1 MSDGDLINLYSGRI
15 LALTTEIERIGRL
28 AAPDGSGT
36 ARSPQCGSTITVD
49 VTMSDGYV
57 TDFAQDVRACALGQ
71 AAAAILSKV
80 LIGRSMAEVQRARTE
95 LATMLAGGPV
105 PAAPFEGYEVLT
117 AARDFKNRHASIQLA
132 LQAAVDAMTQ
142 AEARHG

>member
-15 LALTTEIERIGRL
+15 LALTTEIEGLGRL
-28 AAPDGSGT
+28 DAPHGSGT

-49 VTMSDGYV
+49 VKMSNGQISH
-57 TDFAQDVRACALGQ
+57 FAQDVRACALGQ
-71 AAAAILSKV
+71 AAAAIMSKV
-80 LIGRSMAEVQRARTE
+80 LIGRSAAEVRRAHAE
-95 LATMLAGGPV
+95 LAQMLAGGPV
-105 PAAPFEGYEVLT
+105 PAAPFAEYEVLT

-132 LQAAVDAMTQ
+132 LQAAVDAITQ